1 MALRN
6 QPYLPL
12 YVQDFMTDEKLNE
25 CSPAANGI
33 YIRLMCIL
41 HKSETY
47 GQILLKQKYKQNE
60 SKIENLLK
68 QNCKQNIKQIYFFA
82 YQLEKNMPFSV
93 EEIASGLEEL
103 IRENVVQIE
112 EDVLFQKRMVK
123 DGILSDKRSSA
134 GSKGGKKRICLSKN
148 EEICLSKTSSKIE
161 ANSENEIEYENENEI
176 ENINSNNLEN
186 EEKEIS
192 KKIDP
197 HCSEEKSIFIKTY
210 EKVFGQTPILT
221 NEDCLNFS
229 ELASTVKD
237 FFETLEPNLKK
248 TKKLDFKTIGYKP
261 AAGWFLKSKNYAAL
275 RNGVYD
281 GQITEETNNDGFNY

>member
-68 QNCKQNIKQIYFFA
+68 QNCKQNVKQNFKQIYFFA

-134 GSKGGKKRICLSKN
+134 GSKGGKKRICLSK
-148 EEICLSKTSSKIE
+148 TSSKIQ

-197 HCSEEKSIFIKTY
+197 YCSEEKSIFIKAY
-210 EKVFGQTPILT
+210 EQVFNQKPYLT
-221 NEDCLNFS
+221 NEDCWNLA
-229 ELASTVKD
+229 ELVSSTPD
-237 FFETLEPNLKK
+237 FFNTLTENLKK

-261 AAGWFLKSKNYAAL
+261 DAGWFLKSKNYAAL